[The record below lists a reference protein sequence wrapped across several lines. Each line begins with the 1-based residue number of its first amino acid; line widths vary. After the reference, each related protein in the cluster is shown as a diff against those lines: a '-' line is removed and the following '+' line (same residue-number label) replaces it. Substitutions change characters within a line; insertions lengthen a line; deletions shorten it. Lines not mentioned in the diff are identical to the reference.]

1 MLSDCE
7 RGAVIATP
15 AIGLVSPHALMD
27 MRSGYPDLHK
37 AEFLIPAH
45 GLNPP
50 VPTVGLAARCPG
62 IHEEDKEATFHAVET
77 DLGWCILPCTAGC
90 SPAEIWNFRDVPIL
104 PPQSRDPGEDD
115 GEQPLEQPPSVWNF
129 CSASEFLAKTFPP
142 PRWLYLDLVPAES
155 VTVVMAAPNAGKT
168 FFGMDVVAQVAAR
181 AAVAGVR
188 VCIVEEEG
196 TGAALQWRLSRAL
209 ASVGMSGSEL
219 IRVAW
224 NTGRSLRNKADLA
237 SLGANCKGAELIM
250 LDSLSA
256 LAGGINENDSEE
268 MAQIAEAIHILKTY
282 TGAAIMVLHH
292 MTKAAW
298 KDGETPRLE
307 HMRGHGALPGRADAV
322 LALVPLESDEEA
334 VNFELHC
341 VKQRDGSKPKAR
353 KFSVAMKGAI
363 ATCTIEDKGDPIQRA
378 DPKSLRAEVL
388 RRLPRFGEK
397 PVSKNFLCSVIDR
410 RRSEI
415 YRVVDQLCDAGEA
428 VEIGYAKYSCSRCS
442 QVVPGTGT
450 DGCSPPFRGEH
461 TSGNNRNSNGSGTTS
476 ESKDD

>member
-1 MLSDCE
+1 VNS
-7 RGAVIATP
+7 AP
-15 AIGLVSPHALMD
+15 AIGLVSPHALAD
-27 MRSGYPDLHK
+27 MRAGYPDLHK
-37 AEFLIPAH
+37 AEFLMPSH
-45 GLNPP
+45 GLAPA

-62 IHEEDKEATFHAVET
+62 VHEEDQEATFHAVET

-90 SPAEIWNFRDVPIL
+90 SPAEIWNFRAL
-104 PPQSRDPGEDD
+104 PPELVKSREPGEDD
-115 GEQPLEQPPSVWNF
+115 GEPSEPPASVWRF
-129 CSASEFLAKTFPP
+129 CSATEFLTRKFPP
-142 PRWLYLDLVPAES
+142 PRWLYMDLVPAES

-168 FFGMDVVAQVAAR
+168 FFGMDVVAQVAAK

-237 SLGANCKGAELIM
+237 SLGKDCKGAELIM

-268 MAQIAEAIHILKTY
+268 MAQIAEAIHVLKTF
-282 TGAAIMVLHH
+282 TGSAIMVLHH

-341 VKQRDGSKPKAR
+341 VKQRDGSRPKAR
-353 KFSVAMKGAI
+353 KFSIAMKGAV
-363 ATCTIEDKGDPIQRA
+363 ATCEIEDKGDPVR
-378 DPKSLRAEVL
+378 RAESIDAL
-388 RRLPRFGEK
+388 HARILAAMAGK
-397 PVSKNFLCSVIDR
+397 NVSKNFLCNIIDGR
-410 RRSEI
+410 RDKI
-415 YRVVDQLCDAGEA
+415 LKAVDVLENSGRIVQIRRGS
-428 VEIGYAKYSCSRCS
+428 YALTNGSGGSG
-442 QVVPGTGT
+442 VVPGIAEQHG
-450 DGCSPPFRGEH
+450 SPPFKGGTTLRNRYR
-461 TSGNNRNSNGSGTTS
+461 SGVSGTTD
-476 ESKDD
+476 EDET